1 MSNPFG
7 EPDCEIVNVEILEG
21 FLCPICHEDLKS
33 LEFLTEHFEKTH
45 TEEQDALKSMFKDI
59 FSKAKKKI
67 KLNLDEKFDFSRNF
81 DKSIALT
88 SRIEETTV
96 STTNARTRLNIYNFM
111 DQQKE
116 GVERSHIDY
125 FQTVRNPR
133 LERYASETNKLII
146 RLHKLVKDMPTDALL
161 RKKHDQNVVP
171 WLDGR
176 SVKLC
181 PNCAKSFHIA
191 RRQHHCRLCGS
202 IMCQDCSKFLS
213 LTSAIELANLTT
225 AYSDSSKQP
234 IISSGTTT
242 SDLQRNGI
250 RSCYHCF
257 WLLDMRQEMHE
268 SHTCRPLITQIY
280 LEIQQL
286 RKNVTPDIDMYLKII
301 GSLYEGESIL
311 TLSDASALRGKI
323 GQIAEA
329 IDVHSKRIL
338 SIPCEQGSREESLK
352 KSIRLSCIQLIKEKM
367 LSLPPLPQED
377 EIRKIQD
384 RKRIEAEQRI
394 ATERKMAMEA
404 YERYG
409 LAVSTNTQ
417 KNTEYVQGCDLRSLD
432 NWSARPVSTT
442 GRTQNN
448 DPLVEQ
454 INIIKGYIKQAR
466 QDMNFDVV
474 ETLETNLRELQKE
487 FYIRQKPSSQSN
499 ETEHNKPPMNNH

>member
-7 EPDCEIVNVEILEG
+7 EPDCEIVNGEILEG

-45 TEEQDALKSMFKDI
+45 AEEQDVLKSIFKDI

-67 KLNLDEKFDFSRNF
+67 KLNLDEKFDFSRNS

-96 STTNARTRLNIYNFM
+96 STTNVRTRLNIYNFM

-133 LERYASETNKLII
+133 LERYASETNKLVI

-161 RKKHDQNVVP
+161 RKKHDQNIVP

-202 IMCQDCSKFLS
+202 IMCQECSKFLS
-213 LTSAIELANLTT
+213 LASAMELASLTT

-234 IISSGTTT
+234 IISSGSTT
-242 SDLQRNGI
+242 SDLQRN
-250 RSCYHCF
+250 
-257 WLLDMRQEMHE
+257 
-268 SHTCRPLITQIY
+268 
-280 LEIQQL
+280 
-286 RKNVTPDIDMYLKII
+286 

-338 SIPCEQGSREESLK
+338 SLPCEQGSREESLK

-384 RKRIEAEQRI
+384 RKRIETEQRI
-394 ATERKMAMEA
+394 ASERKMAMEA

-432 NWSARPVSTT
+432 NWSARPVSTA

-487 FYIRQKPSSQSN
+487 FYERQKPLRQSN
-499 ETEHNKPPMNNH
+499 ETENNKSRMDDH